1 MIEWNDIKWL
11 RMYYGDDLI
20 NKMYI
25 GDTQVYPKYGNTPS
39 GSLPTPFNLNLNAKE
54 FDSVNNAIPNAE
66 TADIPVGI
74 TLTGTPT
81 VHDDYITVTNNCWGR
96 LDYADQSNFNL
107 SGNDEMTVIF
117 KVTPTN
123 QSEYGNVLAN
133 RGNNYNWMA
142 RVDQSNLAYLHGGS
156 SYQDISV
163 TVSATP
169 NIVVMR
175 VSGGTLTVQSI
186 TDNTSS
192 TGTWGPGGTNNYGVS
207 LFSGYYDY
215 YGEKFIGDFYWL
227 YQAKRCLTDNEVQ
240 EVINYNENL

>member
-25 GDTQVYPKYGNTPS
+25 GDNLVYPRNANAYT
-39 GSLPTPFNLNLNAKE
+39 LPTPFNLNLNAKE
-54 FDSVNNAIPNAE
+54 FDSVNNAFPNAE

-74 TLTGTPT
+74 SLIGTPT
-81 VHDDYITVTNNCWGR
+81 VHSDYITVTDGCYGS
-96 LDYADQSNFNL
+96 LAGYQENFNL
-107 SGNDEMTVIF
+107 YNSAGYDEMTVIF

-123 QSEYGNVLAN
+123 QSDYGNILAN
-133 RGNNYNWMA
+133 RGSSYNWMA
-142 RVDQSNLAYLHGGS
+142 RCDQSNKAYLHGGS
-156 SYQDISV
+156 SYMDISV

-175 VSGGTLTVQSI
+175 TSGGTLTVQSI
-186 TDNTSS
+186 TDNTTS
-192 TGTWGPGGTNNYGVS
+192 TGSWSPGTSNSSGIS
-207 LFSGYYDY
+207 LFTGYYSSLS
-215 YGEKFIGDFYWL
+215 EKFIGDFYWL
-227 YQAKRCLTDNEVQ
+227 YQAKRYLTDDEVQ

>member
-25 GDTQVYPKYGNTPS
+25 GNTQVYPRYGNTPS

-54 FDSVNNAIPNAE
+54 FDSVNNAFPNAE

-81 VHDDYITVTNNCWGR
+81 VHDDYITVTDGCWGQ
-96 LDYADQSNFNL
+96 LAGYQNNFNL
-107 SGNDEMTVIF
+107 SNNDEMTIIF

-123 QSEYGNVLAN
+123 QSDHGNVLAN
-133 RGNNYNWMA
+133 RYIGYNWMA
-142 RVDQSNLAYLHGGS
+142 RVDQSNKAYLHGRS
-156 SYQDISV
+156 SYDSISV

-186 TDNTSS
+186 TDNTTS
-192 TGTWGPGGTNNYGVS
+192 TGSWSPGTTSTNGVA
-207 LFSGYYDY
+207 LFSGYFNKYS
-215 YGEKFIGDFYWL
+215 EKFIGDFYWL
-227 YQAKRCLTDNEVQ
+227 YQAKRCLTDDEVQ

>member
-25 GDTQVYPKYGNTPS
+25 GDNLVYPRNANYT
-39 GSLPTPFNLNLNAKE
+39 LPTPFNLNLNAKE
-54 FDSVNNAIPNAE
+54 FGSVNNAFPNAE
-66 TADIPVGI
+66 SADIPVGI
-74 TLTGTPT
+74 TLSGTPT
-81 VHDDYITVTNNCWGR
+81 VHSDYITVTNNCWGQ
-96 LDYADQSNFNL
+96 LAGYQNNFNL
-107 SGNDEMTVIF
+107 SNNDEMTIIF

-123 QSEYGNVLAN
+123 QSDYGNILAN
-133 RGNNYNWMA
+133 RGSSYNWMA
-142 RVDQSNLAYLHGGS
+142 RVDQSNKAYLHGGS
-156 SYQDISV
+156 SYQNISV

-186 TDNTSS
+186 TDNTTS
-192 TGTWGPGGTNNYGVS
+192 TGSWSPGTTNSSGVA
-207 LFSGYYDY
+207 LFSGYYNNY
-215 YGEKFIGDFYWL
+215 SEKFIGDFYWL
-227 YQAKRCLTDNEVQ
+227 YQAKRYLTDDEVQ

>member
-25 GDTQVYPKYGNTPS
+25 GDNLVYPKNGNSYT
-39 GSLPTPFNLNLNAKE
+39 LPTPFNLNLNAKE
-54 FDSVNNAIPNAE
+54 FDSVNNAFPNASD
-66 TADIPVGI
+66 ADIPVGI
-74 TLTGTPT
+74 TISGSPT
-81 VHDDYITVTNNCWGR
+81 VHSDYISVPNGCWGQ
-96 LDYADQSNFNL
+96 LAGYQSNFNL
-107 SGNDEMTVIF
+107 SSNDEMTVIF

-123 QSEYGNVLAN
+123 QSDYGNVLAN
-133 RGNNYNWMA
+133 RGSSYNWMA
-142 RVDQSNLAYLHGGS
+142 RCDQSNKAYLHGSS
-156 SYQDISV
+156 SYMSISV

-186 TDNTSS
+186 TDNTTS
-192 TGTWGPGGTNNYGVS
+192 TGSWSPGSTNSNGVA
-207 LFSGYYDY
+207 LFSGYYNNY
-215 YGEKFIGDFYWL
+215 SEKFIGDFYWL
-227 YQAKRCLTDNEVQ
+227 YQAKRCLTDDEVQ

>member
-25 GDTQVYPKYGNTPS
+25 GDTLVFPKNGSNI
-39 GSLPTPFNLNLNAKE
+39 SLPTPFNLNLNAKE
-54 FDSVNNAIPNAE
+54 FDSVNNAFPNAE
-66 TADIPVGI
+66 SADIPVGI

-81 VHDDYITVTNNCWGR
+81 VHDDYITVTNNCWGT
-96 LDYADQSNFNL
+96 LSGYQNNFNL
-107 SGNDEMTVIF
+107 SNNDEMTIIF

-123 QSEYGNVLAN
+123 QSNYGNVLAN
-133 RGNNYNWMA
+133 RYSSYNWMA
-142 RVDQSNLAYLHGGS
+142 RCDQSNKAYLHGGS
-156 SYQDISV
+156 SYMNFSV

-186 TDNTSS
+186 TDNTTS
-192 TGTWGPGGTNNYGVS
+192 TGSWIPGGTNNGGVS
-207 LFSGYYDY
+207 LFSGYYDH
-215 YGEKFIGDFYWL
+215 YGEQFIGDFYWL
-227 YQAKRCLTDNEVQ
+227 YQAKRYLTDDEV
-240 EVINYNENL
+240 EDVITYNENL

>member
-25 GDTQVYPKYGNTPS
+25 GDTLVFPKN
-39 GSLPTPFNLNLNAKE
+39 GSNITLPTPFNLNLNAKE
-54 FDSVNNAIPNAE
+54 FYSVSNTFPNAE

-81 VHDDYITVTNNCWGR
+81 VHSDYISVSSDCWGQ
-96 LDYADQSNFNL
+96 LSGYQSNFNI
-107 SGNDEMTVIF
+107 SSNDEMTVIF

-123 QSEYGNVLAN
+123 QSNYGNVLAN
-133 RGNNYNWMA
+133 RNSSYNWMA
-142 RVDQSNLAYLHGGS
+142 RVDQSNAAYLHGS
-156 SYQDISV
+156 ASYQNISV

-175 VSGGTLTVQSI
+175 VSGGTLTVQSV
-186 TDNTSS
+186 TDNTTS
-192 TGTWGPGGTNNYGVS
+192 TGSWKPGRTNNDGVS
-207 LFSGYYDY
+207 LFSGYYDH
-215 YGEKFIGDFYWL
+215 YGEQFIGDFYWL
-227 YQAKRCLTDNEVQ
+227 YQAKRYLTDEEVQ
-240 EVINYNENL
+240 DVITYNENL